1 MAQLNPN
8 TRQFRTKVGPTS
20 DVGRAGDG
28 VHAHQSK
35 VPISKLGTSKRIHLR
50 LGFSPSVNLK
60 DMESGGVDLLT
71 EAKKLEA
78 EVLSTI
84 KFTPAHVSGGLDK
97 LLKDAYAIRCP
108 KPIDYFNRKD
118 LIRIFNIIAKE
129 IYGNSST
136 TPVVEGYGSF
146 VMDMFCDGSDLDLS
160 INFGNN
166 SNEVPRQK
174 KIETLRK
181 FAKKFKK
188 FQRKAIVRGVQ
199 TILTAR
205 VPIVKVID
213 CGTGIECDLSVD
225 NRDGIDKSHIIH
237 AISLID
243 ERFQKLSSLMKCWAK
258 THNINSSKDRTLNSL
273 SIVSLVALHLQ
284 TRNPPIL
291 PPFSVLLKDGSDPAA
306 VRKVVENYISFGQKN
321 VESLAELF
329 ITLFV
334 KLASVEKLWEK
345 GLCASLYQG
354 SWIYKSWGSRSY
366 SISVEDFADLSEN
379 VARAVGTEQ
388 VKTIYRYIRE
398 SLDYFREYL
407 NGKMSGTKLID
418 LLFGGD
424 APSTTG
430 LVGAGDIDK
439 NMKNLPISENQRPTK
454 RQRFVEDLEIKQFQK
469 PIGGNHLVQGN
480 QRPEPWKGSVPT
492 HQAGVLQGRTFQPP
506 AISSS
511 YNNLPHG
518 YYPGTGPFSSA
529 QNQVGFGGSFNSHQL
544 SNLVPVLNSIGYLGG
559 FHQQPVHPN
568 TSLEPI
574 RSHHPLVRNNPYDGG
589 PSTSFHAPK

>member
-1 MAQLNPN
+1 MQPGA
-8 TRQFRTKVGPTS
+8 
-20 DVGRAGDG
+20 A
-28 VHAHQSK
+28 
-35 VPISKLGTSKRIHLR
+35 
-50 LGFSPSVNLK
+50 
-60 DMESGGVDLLT
+60 DLLT

-84 KFTPAHVSGGLDK
+84 KFTPAHVSGDLDK

-136 TPVVEGYGSF
+136 APVVEGYGSF

-160 INFGNN
+160 INFENN

-174 KIETLRK
+174 KIETLRR

-243 ERFQKLSSLMKCWAK
+243 ERFQKLSFLMKCWAK
-258 THNINSSKDRTLNSL
+258 THNINSSKDRTLNSI

-291 PPFSVLLKDGSDPAA
+291 PPFSALLKDGSNPAA

-321 VESLAELF
+321 FESLAELF

-345 GLCASLYQG
+345 GLCGSLCRG
-354 SWIYKSWGSRSY
+354 SWICKSWDSRSY
-366 SISVEDFADLSEN
+366 SISVEDFTDPSEN

-388 VKTIYRYIRE
+388 VKTIYRHIRD

-424 APSTTG
+424 APFATG
-430 LVGAGDIDK
+430 LVGAGDIGKNMKNLPVSENQHPTKRQRFAEDLEIKQFQKPIGGNHLVQGNQRPEPWKGYIDK

-469 PIGGNHLVQGN
+469 PVGGNHLFQGN
-480 QRPEPWKGSVPT
+480 QRPEPWKGSVLT
-492 HQAGVLQGRTFQPP
+492 HQAGVLQGGTFQPP

-511 YNNLPHG
+511 YNSLPQG
-518 YYPGTGPFSSA
+518 YYPGTGPFLPA
-529 QNQVGFGGSFNSHQL
+529 QNQVGFGGSFNSPQL

-559 FHQQPVHPN
+559 FRQQPVHPN

-574 RSHHPLVRNNPYDGG
+574 RSHHPLFGNNPYDGG
-589 PSTSFHAPK
+589 PPTSFHAPK